1 MSASSRPAFSYTD
14 LLPTGADPT
23 PYRLV
28 TSEGVS
34 TFEADGRTFLKVEPE
49 ALRKLA
55 AEAMHDISHYL
66 RPEHL
71 AQLRRIL
78 DDPEASAN
86 DRFVAL
92 DLLKNAN
99 IAAAGVLPMCQD
111 TGTAIVMGKRGQQV
125 LTAGGDEES
134 LSRGIYDAYTELNL
148 RYSQMAPLTMWDEK
162 NTGTNLPA
170 QVELYAT
177 DGDAYKFLFM
187 AKGGGSANKSF
198 LYQETKAVLN
208 EASMMKF
215 LEQKIRSLGTAAC
228 PPYHLAIVVGGTSA
242 EYALKT
248 AKYASAHYLD
258 ELPAEGSPSGHGFR
272 DKELESKVFELTQK
286 IGIGAQFG
294 GKYFCHDVRVVRLPR
309 HGASCPVAIA
319 VSCSA
324 DRQAKA
330 KITAEGVFLEQ
341 LETDPARF
349 LPETTEEQLAATAD
363 AGPDLEAVAIDLTRP
378 MDEIRA
384 ELTKHPVKTRL
395 SLTGTLVVARDI
407 AHAKIKERLDAGEEM
422 PQYLRDH
429 PVYYAG
435 PAKTPEGYASG
446 SFGPTTAGRMDAYV
460 EQFQAAGGSQ
470 VMLAKGNR
478 SKQVTDACAAHG
490 GFYLGSIGGPAA
502 RLAQDCIKKVEV
514 LEYEELGMEAVW
526 RIEVEDFPAFIVV
539 DDKGNDFFADPA
551 PEQTFVSSIPV
562 RAGS

>member
-1 MSASSRPAFSYTD
+1 M
-14 LLPTGADPT
+14 LPTGADPA
-23 PYRLV
+23 PYRLI

-55 AEAMHDISHYL
+55 AEAIHDIQHYL

-125 LTAGGDEES
+125 LTAGGDEEA
-134 LSRGIYDAYTELNL
+134 LSRGIHDAYTQLNL
-148 RYSQMAPLTMWDEK
+148 RYSQMAPLTMWEEK

-170 QVELYAT
+170 QIELYAT

-215 LEQKIRSLGTAAC
+215 LEEKIRSLGTAAC

-258 ELPAEGSPSGHGFR
+258 ELPSSGSPSGHGFR
-272 DKELESKVFELTQK
+272 DKELEEQVFELTQK

-349 LPETTEEQLAATAD
+349 LPETTESELTEG
-363 AGPDLEAVAIDLTRP
+363 AGPDLEAVKIDLSRP
-378 MDEIRA
+378 MDEILA

-422 PQYLRDH
+422 PQYLKDH

-460 EQFQAAGGSQ
+460 EQFQAAGGSK

-551 PEQTFVSSIPV
+551 PEQPFVTSIPV